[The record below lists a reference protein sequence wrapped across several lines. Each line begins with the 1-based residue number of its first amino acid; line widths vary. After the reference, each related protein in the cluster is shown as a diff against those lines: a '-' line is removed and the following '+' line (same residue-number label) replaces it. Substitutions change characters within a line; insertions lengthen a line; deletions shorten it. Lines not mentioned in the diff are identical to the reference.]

1 MKAGQAHKLQNPK
14 SWSPF
19 ATRTLL
25 FATRIDVL
33 KQLAIDLRQR
43 VAYNKDQ
50 YKKGGYSI
58 YTHHTTNSVNAGMYG
73 KNPMLKYAEEYTANY
88 FNARSRFRFI
98 FDADLK
104 TERQKVAT
112 FLEDVCRYG
121 DPCVS
126 ARTAKSYMTFSG
138 Q

>member
-1 MKAGQAHKLQNPK
+1 MQKLAN
-14 SWSPF
+14 
-19 ATRTLL
+19 
-25 FATRIDVL
+25 
-33 KQLAIDLRQR
+33 DLRQR
-43 VAYNKDQ
+43 VAYNIRQ

-58 YTHHTTNSVNAGMYG
+58 STHHPTNSANAGMYG
-73 KNPMLKYAEEYTANY
+73 KNPMLKYVQEYTTNWPYAG
-88 FNARSRFRFI
+88 SRFRFI

>member
-1 MKAGQAHKLQNPK
+1 MKAGQPYKAQNPK

-58 YTHHTTNSVNAGMYG
+58 STHHPTNSANAGMYG

-121 DPCVS
+121 DPCDS